1 MQLFKF
7 VFLFSFPP
15 YSSCF
20 LALSPPS
27 LAPFPDR
34 VLPPPASPEH
44 LHGWVPARALFL
56 TSVTGK
62 CRFACEDVTLAKP
75 QAEEV

>member
-7 VFLFSFPP
+7 VFLFSVFPP
-15 YSSCF
+15 CF
-20 LALSPPS
+20 FALSPPS
-27 LAPFPDR
+27 LALFPGR

-62 CRFACEDVTLAKP
+62 CRFACEDVTLAKL
-75 QAEEV
+75 QTGEV